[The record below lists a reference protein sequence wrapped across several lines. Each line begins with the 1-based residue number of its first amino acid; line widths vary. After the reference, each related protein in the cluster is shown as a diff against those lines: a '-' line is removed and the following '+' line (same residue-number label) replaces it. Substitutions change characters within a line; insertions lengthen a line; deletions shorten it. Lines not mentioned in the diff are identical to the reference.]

1 MKLKNLNKRDLRKK
15 HKGYIK
21 MDLKQKITLKQKSI
35 KDKKTLMDNDSK
47 NNTSRIIAYLRVS
60 TISQNLKKNR
70 ADILKIAKNKNL
82 GHVQFIEEKVSGKI
96 SWKKRKI
103 AVILE
108 KLNYNDNIIVSELS
122 RLGRNML
129 ECMEILSIA
138 THKGINVYSVKGNWQ
153 LDHSIQSKIIAMA
166 FSMAAEIE
174 QDLISKRT
182 IEALRAK
189 KEMGVKLGRPVGPG
203 KSKLDKYQTEIE
215 TLLENGATKRFIANR
230 YKTTTGNLHIW
241 LKKYRMSY
249 E

>member
-1 MKLKNLNKRDLRKK
+1 ME
-15 HKGYIK
+15 
-21 MDLKQKITLKQKSI
+21 MDLKQKITSKQKSI
-35 KDKKTLMDNDSK
+35 KDKKTLMGNDSK
-47 NNTSRIIAYLRVS
+47 NNTSRTIAYLRVS

-82 GHVQFIEEKVSGKI
+82 SQVQFIEEKVSGKI
-96 SWKKRKI
+96 FWKKRKI
-103 AVILE
+103 AKILE
-108 KLNYNDNIIVSELS
+108 ELNDNDNIIISELS

-138 THKGINVYSVKGNWQ
+138 THKGINVYAVKGNWQ

-241 LKKYRMSY
+241 LKKHRISY